1 MPVNPKSLQN
11 LKRGNWTK
19 GHSGNPA
26 GRPKKLPDI
35 DQLLE
40 TVLSE
45 EKDGKTAAEMI
56 LLRQRKMA
64 MDGDQRAA
72 EYLLDRA
79 YGKPKQ
85 TADVNITERQKQIQS
100 LFPTRE
106 EIEETDQ
113 P

>member
-1 MPVNPKSLQN
+1 MIHPNSLEN
-11 LKRGNWTK
+11 LKKRNKFQKGNK
-19 GHSGNPA
+19 VG
-26 GRPKKLPDI
+26 GRKKLPDI
-35 DQLLE
+35 DGILE
-40 TVLSE
+40 KVLSE
-45 EKDGKTAAEMI
+45 ESQGVTAAEMI
-56 LLRQRKMA
+56 IRKQRKMA

-113 P
+113 S